1 VIKTIWRSL
10 RSLTLVAI
18 VYFKIKLT
26 HDVLE
31 ASSLPR
37 VEDANLSYYFV
48 IADKIKLNQN
58 IITYTNRENVFTD
71 SCANNLFLNHPV
83 HRISPDRTKCIIEN
97 FTGQYRLDE
106 LALGL
111 ARQRFPLPGRCI
123 TATCLHVSESFG
135 VIRITMP
142 RQA

>member
-1 VIKTIWRSL
+1 MIP
-10 RSLTLVAI
+10 
-18 VYFKIKLT
+18 
-26 HDVLE
+26 E

-58 IITYTNRENVFTD
+58 IITDTNSEDVFTD

-83 HRISPDRTKCIIEN
+83 HRISPDHTKCIIEN

-106 LALGL
+106 LALGF